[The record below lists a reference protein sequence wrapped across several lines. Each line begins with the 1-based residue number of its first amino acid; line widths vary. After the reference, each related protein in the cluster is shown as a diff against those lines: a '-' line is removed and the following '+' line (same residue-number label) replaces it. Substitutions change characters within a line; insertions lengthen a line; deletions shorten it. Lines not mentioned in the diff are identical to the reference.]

1 MPLRLFSR
9 KPPVD
14 RPAAPPPSKPP
25 RPVAAYQPAERARL
39 SQSAVE
45 RALDTHRYGRLL
57 NPPAEWKRDAGLG
70 KARRQA
76 ADAID
81 EIFALVPAGRTAITM
96 RINDEPGCPEVD
108 FDTEPYLLAR
118 FPITNEDYQ
127 LFVDAGAY
135 DEPDHWPEPVW
146 PHLINFKDLTGAPGP
161 RYWRD
166 GRHDRRLARHPVV
179 GISWYEAATY
189 AAWAGYRLP
198 TEAEWQV
205 AATWQLA
212 ADASTIRRY
221 PWGDALDLECCNI
234 WASGHAG
241 TLSVDACPAGAAPN
255 GVQQLVGNTW
265 EWVDADFECT
275 DDTDRPI
282 IGESVLKCIR
292 GGAYDTYFPWQATGR
307 FRSGVPALARCHNVG
322 FRCAMDLG
330 QDG

>member
-14 RPAAPPPSKPP
+14 RPSPPPAAKPP
-25 RPVAAYQPAERARL
+25 RPVAVYQPAERPRL

-45 RALDTHRYGRLL
+45 RAIDTRRFGKLL
-57 NPPAEWKRDAGLG
+57 NPPPEWKRDAAFQ
-70 KARRQA
+70 KYRRQA
-76 ADAID
+76 AEAID
-81 EIFALVPAGRTAITM
+81 EVFALVPAGRTSITQ

-118 FPITNEDYQ
+118 YPITNEDYQ
-127 LFVDAGAY
+127 LFVDSGAY
-135 DEPDHWPEPVW
+135 DEPEHWPESVW

-179 GISWYEAATY
+179 GVCWYEAATY

-265 EWVDADFECT
+265 EWVNSDFECT

-282 IGESVLKCIR
+282 IGESALKSIR
-292 GGAYDTYFPWQATGR
+292 GGAYDTYFPWQAAGR
-307 FRSGVPALARCHNVG
+307 FRSGLPALARCHNVG
-322 FRCAMDLG
+322 VRCALDLG
-330 QDG
+330 HDD